1 MAIDCLAGRARW
13 IEGGDD
19 FFRRL
24 GDAIEGTMDRW
35 NEGSDRSIDRSI
47 DPADTTPSN
56 QQVTQSNLYR
66 TDKLP
71 SDF

>member
-19 FFRRL
+19 FL

-47 DPADTTPSN
+47 DPADTTLSN